1 MDANQKFCLKWNNFQ
16 TSVTSVFDNL
26 RQDGE
31 LVDITLCC
39 EGRKIKAHR
48 MMLSACSP
56 YFRDLLKENPCQ
68 HPVFF
73 LKDASFVD
81 LVAVVEFVYK
91 GEVNVTQGQLASFLK
106 TAEMLQVRGLA
117 GDDYVQP
124 GTPSSQVPTQ
134 QKQHK
139 PPRSSA
145 SASGSAAPSPSSV
158 RGPAAAAA
166 AAEQPSVKRRRVSAD
181 GSSDSGPLS
190 ADSQPAEFGVKL
202 EQPDGEEPD
211 AGFGPPAPSGGGYD
225 MAGYEAADVAGFL
238 SSVADQGGAGDVIQH
253 SSAGPSD
260 EGAQQG
266 GVGGDD
272 RRWSCPVCGRRYL
285 HSISLSQHMSVHRG
299 DTTCPICARVFSR
312 VAKLNDHLERVHA
325 AEHVCHLCDKRYTNR
340 WCYRMHMDMHAGNT
354 RCPHCAMVFRRRS
367 HLNVHLRV
375 DHGTEPA
382 PDRRRPAAAAGAAL
396 TGSWRCAQCNR
407 VYKHLFSYQSH
418 LKVHRGAT
426 TCRLCGRVYAR
437 VSLLNA
443 HMETSHGIQRRR
455 YHVQQ
460 PPAAGAWPAAP
471 GRPDKVDTAGVTD
484 SRP

>member
-145 SASGSAAPSPSSV
+145 SASGSAAQSPSSV

-266 GVGGDD
+266 GALFPC
-272 RRWSCPVCGRRYL
+272 RLCSQQLRSAA
-285 HSISLSQHMSVHRG
+285 SLSQHM
-299 DTTCPICARVFSR
+299 AQ
-312 VAKLNDHLERVHA
+312 
-325 AEHVCHLCDKRYTNR
+325 
-340 WCYRMHMDMHAGNT
+340 HAGRT
-354 RCPHCAMVFRRRS
+354 QCPDCGRVLSSKQRLITHRAA
-367 HLNVHLRV
+367 VHGAAAAAR
-375 DHGTEPA
+375 
-382 PDRRRPAAAAGAAL
+382 RRRPADVAPLPAGLSPAPSAGLSPAPSAGLSPAPSAGLSPAPSAGLSPAPSAGLSPATSAGFSPAPPPTGAAPAL
-396 TGSWRCAQCNR
+396 PQSPVSTWG
-407 VYKHLFSYQSH
+407 FSS
-418 LKVHRGAT
+418 
-426 TCRLCGRVYAR
+426 
-437 VSLLNA
+437 
-443 HMETSHGIQRRR
+443 
-455 YHVQQ
+455 
-460 PPAAGAWPAAP
+460 
-471 GRPDKVDTAGVTD
+471 D
-484 SRP
+484 

>member
-145 SASGSAAPSPSSV
+145 SASGSAAQSPSSV

-260 EGAQQG
+260 EGAQQ
-266 GVGGDD
+266 
-272 RRWSCPVCGRRYL
+272 
-285 HSISLSQHMSVHRG
+285 
-299 DTTCPICARVFSR
+299 A
-312 VAKLNDHLERVHA
+312 
-325 AEHVCHLCDKRYTNR
+325 
-340 WCYRMHMDMHAGNT
+340 
-354 RCPHCAMVFRRRS
+354 
-367 HLNVHLRV
+367 
-375 DHGTEPA
+375 
-382 PDRRRPAAAAGAAL
+382 AAAAGAAL

>member
-145 SASGSAAPSPSSV
+145 SASGSAAQSPSSV

-260 EGAQQG
+260 EGAQQDLRR
-266 GVGGDD
+266 GVERPVYRVCQLCQKPLYSPTALSFHMDMHRG
-272 RRWSCPVCGRRYL
+272 RTTCPVCGRVLVSRQKLSL
-285 HSISLSQHMSVHRG
+285 HMQRL
-299 DTTCPICARVFSR
+299 
-312 VAKLNDHLERVHA
+312 
-325 AEHVCHLCDKRYTNR
+325 
-340 WCYRMHMDMHAGNT
+340 
-354 RCPHCAMVFRRRS
+354 
-367 HLNVHLRV
+367 
-375 DHGTEPA
+375 HGTSLQQHQEQQQQQQQQQQHQQQQQQQQQQQEQQQQQQQQQ
-382 PDRRRPAAAAGAAL
+382 RPAQQ
-396 TGSWRCAQCNR
+396 QCQI
-407 VYKHLFSYQSH
+407 K
-418 LKVHRGAT
+418 
-426 TCRLCGRVYAR
+426 
-437 VSLLNA
+437 
-443 HMETSHGIQRRR
+443 EEGIS
-455 YHVQQ
+455 
-460 PPAAGAWPAAP
+460 
-471 GRPDKVDTAGVTD
+471 D
-484 SRP
+484 

>member
-145 SASGSAAPSPSSV
+145 SASGSAAQSPSSV

-260 EGAQQG
+260 EGAQQ
-266 GVGGDD
+266 
-272 RRWSCPVCGRRYL
+272 
-285 HSISLSQHMSVHRG
+285 
-299 DTTCPICARVFSR
+299 
-312 VAKLNDHLERVHA
+312 A

-382 PDRRRPAAAAGAAL
+382 PDRRRRPPRLPA
-396 TGSWRCAQCNR
+396 
-407 VYKHLFSYQSH
+407 
-418 LKVHRGAT
+418 
-426 TCRLCGRVYAR
+426 
-437 VSLLNA
+437 
-443 HMETSHGIQRRR
+443 
-455 YHVQQ
+455 
-460 PPAAGAWPAAP
+460 
-471 GRPDKVDTAGVTD
+471 D
-484 SRP
+484 S